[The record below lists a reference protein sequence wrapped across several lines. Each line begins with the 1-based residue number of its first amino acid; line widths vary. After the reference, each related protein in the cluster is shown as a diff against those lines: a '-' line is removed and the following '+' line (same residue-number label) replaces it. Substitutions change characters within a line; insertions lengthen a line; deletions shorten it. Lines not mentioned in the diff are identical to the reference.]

1 MPEDAGPAPSRN
13 QEAKKGTRMAEHAA
27 RGARASGVMISR
39 GSVVGGFVFLLFF
52 ALACAMQVSDL
63 GKRQV
68 SDDHDHDHE
77 AEQKPE
83 NDPKL
88 QQYMKAKGGEAPA
101 PGPTESIRHKRLAAE
116 ADAAAEAY
124 DEARVAA
131 LAQADARGLS
141 SDDARLAQG
150 YKYKQAMMTGDIG
163 ARVDAVLHLREDA
176 KWWHHLRTG
185 LQSPRAEIR
194 RACAN
199 MLAFAYWPATAPDL
213 ERIAQSDPDPDVR
226 EAAVAALGTGPRVV
240 SSLDVLESLL
250 RDRDAHIVKAAGI
263 ALASIG
269 LPEAIPYLLRA
280 ARHPDADVRGQ
291 AIAGLYDALRYSMAG
306 RSGYPQEVISDAV
319 KQAFADALS
328 DESIGARRS
337 AVQAI
342 TALKW
347 LEQED
352 RLLAMIDYEKE
363 HDWKVRH
370 LASRALG
377 QLFPQQADAKWAIVR
392 GLRRAN
398 IMDPDQSVRFAAMAA
413 LREMGYD
420 PGKWKAHESS

>member
-1 MPEDAGPAPSRN
+1 MPEDAGPAPSQS
-13 QEAKKGTRMAEHAA
+13 QEPKKGTRMAEHAA

-39 GSVVGGFVFLLFF
+39 SSVVGGVIFLIFF

-68 SDDHDHDHE
+68 SDSHDHDE
-77 AEQKPE
+77 EQKPE
-83 NDPKL
+83 DDPKL
-88 QQYMKAKGGEAPA
+88 KQYMKTKGGEAPA
-101 PGPTESIRHKRLAAE
+101 PGATDSILHRRLAAE
-116 ADAAAEAY
+116 ANAAAEAY

-131 LAQADARGLS
+131 LAEADARGLS

-150 YKYKQAMMTGDIG
+150 YKHKQAMMTGDIG

-185 LQSPRAEIR
+185 LRSPRAEIR

-213 ERIAQSDPDPDVR
+213 ERVAQSDPDPDVR
-226 EAAVAALGTGPRVV
+226 EAAVAALGTGPCSV
-240 SSLDVLESLL
+240 SSLDVLEGLL
-250 RDRDAHIVKAAGI
+250 SDSDEHIVRAAGT

-269 LPEAIPYLLRA
+269 LPEAVPYLVRA
-280 ARHPDADVRGQ
+280 AKHRNADVRGQ
-291 AIAGLYDALRYSMAG
+291 AIAGLHDALRYSLAG
-306 RSGYPQEVISDAV
+306 RQGYPQEVISDEV
-319 KQAFADALS
+319 KQAFAEALG
-328 DESIGARRS
+328 DESIPARRA
-337 AVQAI
+337 AVQAV

-347 LEQED
+347 LEQEE
-352 RLLAMIDYEKE
+352 RLLALVDYEQE
-363 HDWKVRH
+363 HDWQVRH

-377 QLFPQQADAKWAIVR
+377 QLFPQQADAKWSIVR
-392 GLRRAN
+392 SLRRAN